1 MLQCINNNGNDSWDW
16 FAYTSISF
24 SSLMFFG
31 VLAHFF
37 YKHQRNLLFGLAGA
51 FLNEI
56 KEETIDEWCV
66 KLTLV
71 LPAAVCWTLTAL
83 WPERS
88 ASCLHAPSSWP

>member
-1 MLQCINNNGNDSWDW
+1 MLQYINNNGNDSWDW

-66 KLTLV
+66 KRHDPCPPCRVV
-71 LPAAVCWTLTAL
+71 LDPDCAVARAICCLFTRAL
-83 WPERS
+83 
-88 ASCLHAPSSWP
+88 